1 MAEIK
6 AADVAALRKA
16 TGAGMMDCKKALEE
30 SGGDLEAAKDWLR
43 SKGLAG
49 ASKRAG
55 RAAEQGAVDVKVEG
69 GVGALVELT
78 AETDFV
84 AKSTDF
90 KSVVADLAALAVA
103 EGKDEL
109 AELAYEGA
117 TVGEHVTQLAA
128 KLGENVA
135 VGRVVLYE
143 TTDGLLDGYV
153 HQQNERGIMGVLGEN
168 VAVGRVVLYETTDGL
183 LDGYVHQQNERG
195 IMGVLVELGGVDP
208 SDATAREVAHDIALH
223 IASAAPSY
231 VTRDDVPGEVVERE
245 KAVFE
250 ELTRNEGKPE
260 QAIPKIVEGRLNG
273 FYKDNVLVEQGFV
286 KEPKQTIAQLL
297 ETLGA
302 NAAVRR
308 FVRVKIGE

>member
-16 TGAGMMDCKKALEE
+16 SGAGMMDCKKALEE
-30 SGGDLEAAKDWLR
+30 SGGDLEMAKDWLR

-55 RAAEQGAVDVKVEG
+55 RAAEQGAVDVKVDG

-84 AKSTDF
+84 AKSADF
-90 KSVVADLAALAVA
+90 KGVVADLAALAVA

-135 VGRVVLYE
+135 
-143 TTDGLLDGYV
+143 
-153 HQQNERGIMGVLGEN
+153 I
-168 VAVGRVVLYETTDGL
+168 GRVVLYETTDGL

-208 SDATAREVAHDIALH
+208 ADATAQEVAHDIALH

-231 VTRDDVPGEVVERE
+231 VTRDDVPADVIERE

-302 NAAVRR
+302 DATVRR

>member
-1 MAEIK
+1 MGTTEIK

-30 SGGDLEAAKDWLR
+30 SDGDLEAAKDWLR

-55 RAAEQGAVDVKVEG
+55 RAAEQGAVDVRVEG

-90 KSVVADLAALAVA
+90 KSVVADLAALAVQ
-103 EGKDEL
+103 EGKEEL

-135 VGRVVLYE
+135 LGRVVLFE

-153 HQQNERGIMGVLGEN
+153 HV
-168 VAVGRVVLYETTDGL
+168 
-183 LDGYVHQQNERG
+183 QNERG

-208 SDATAREVAHDIALH
+208 ADAKAREVAHDVALH
-223 IASAAPSY
+223 IASAAPQY
-231 VTRDDVPGEVVERE
+231 VTRDDVPADVVERE
-245 KAVFE
+245 RAVFE

-273 FYKDNVLVEQGFV
+273 FYKDVVLVEQGFV
-286 KEPKQTIAQLL
+286 KEPKQTIAQVVGA
-297 ETLGA
+297 LGPD
-302 NAAVRR
+302 AAVRR